1 MFSDLK
7 SAFYRSHQTLVQD
20 ALGLGAL
27 VVMLVVA
34 LNVPGMI

>member
-1 MFSDLK
+1 MIARFTAALT
-7 SAFYRSHQTLVQD
+7 RVEPTLVQD

-34 LNVPGMI
+34 LHLPGLI